1 MAQIEASNDDG
12 INPATGNQQAS
23 KVTGMNELI
32 RGALNKKR
40 FRFDTLGRLIEEE
53 GDDDS
58 GMH

>member
-32 RGALNKKR
+32 RRALNAKR
-40 FRFDTLGRLIEEE
+40 FKFDVLGRLIEKE
-53 GDDDS
+53 DDDD
-58 GMH
+58 